1 VKVCGFGFAPG
12 QTHRLK
18 RPASMLAVVVGLL
31 RAHRKQ
37 QAAAWLQWGA
47 LWRDLDLVVTDG
59 RATPHNRD
67 RYGGRSTGGLD
78 GAGVRRVV
86 LYALRH
92 TMATLVLRETKD
104 LKLGATQ
111 LGHSNEILVVRSTA
125 ICCGAWTGRSVA
137 VKNCRQ
143 AQTLLAD
150 QPKV

>member
-67 RYGGRSTGGLD
+67 GYGGAAGGGRGAAGGTGGQPRTTAT
-78 GAGVRRVV
+78 GTAGV
-86 LYALRH
+86 L
-92 TMATLVLRETKD
+92 
-104 LKLGATQ
+104 Q
-111 LGHSNEILVVRSTA
+111 
-125 ICCGAWTGRSVA
+125 GAWMEPGCGGWCSTH
-137 VKNCRQ
+137 
-143 AQTLLAD
+143 
-150 QPKV
+150 